1 MMKKFFVSFMLVFSS
16 IFTSTS
22 ALAWGCDSN
31 CKWYQPDC
39 YLYKETHC
47 YKKTFQM
54 CGRDISVP
62 AWMYGTCVAAI
73 AFMPVKCT
81 VASALTAGT
90 ACMAGIAIASTSCG
104 MGTAT
109 LTDIAKSCIEKDY

>member
-1 MMKKFFVSFMLVFSS
+1 MKKLVASLAVASAS
-16 IFTSTS
+16 ITASTE
-22 ALAWGCDSN
+22 AMAWGCDSN
-31 CKWYQPDC
+31 CKWYQADC

-62 AWMYGTCVAAI
+62 AWLYGTCVAAVS
-73 AFMPVKCT
+73 FMPAECS
-81 VASALTAGT
+81 VAAALTAGSS
-90 ACMAGIAIASTSCG
+90 CMAGIAIATTACG

-109 LTDIAKSCIEKDY
+109 LTDIARSCMDGDY